1 MGSSGIPLLMWAASG
16 GYGKG
21 WGYSNVVLSNPHPFR
36 VSFQAEVGGNEWT
49 DIAID
54 DLSFTQEC
62 VIGGKAPTPHN
73 NFSVNCVF
81 TIIFSIR

>member
-16 GYGKG
+16 NYGDRWRYG
-21 WGYSNVVLSNPHPFR
+21 NVVLSNPHPFR
-36 VSFQAEVGGNEWT
+36 VSFQAEVGGDKWT

-62 VIGGKAPTPHN
+62 AIGGTAPTPPILCLP
-73 NFSVNCVF
+73 FL
-81 TIIFSIR
+81 